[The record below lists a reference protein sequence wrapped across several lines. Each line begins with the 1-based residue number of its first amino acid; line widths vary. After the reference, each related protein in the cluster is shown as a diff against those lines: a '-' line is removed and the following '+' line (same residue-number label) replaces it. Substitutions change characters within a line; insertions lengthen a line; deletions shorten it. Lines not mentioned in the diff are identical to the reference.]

1 MVIKNWRL
9 QASVAW
15 ALGLAPICVCP
26 SPKARSVCVSL
37 CVSDGSIP
45 VRPGP
50 VPPSRVALCSA
61 RARGSIFL
69 ALSPLCL
76 SPRRARLPS
85 SSLPRIS
92 VRGHDTP
99 PPATASSA
107 SSCFTGRVGRVLLD
121 PLAARR
127 SPCLSFSILV
137 GSCRAAAASPPPVRR
152 RSSPPTS
159 RSPWYSCPIL
169 SVASALSPCP
179 SSPCPIASQCR
190 IALRLWLS
198 ALV

>member
-26 SPKARSVCVSL
+26 SPKARSVCVSP
-37 CVSDGSIP
+37 CVSDGPIP

-127 SPCLSFSILV
+127 SPCLSFSLLV